1 MELDTKW
8 VAIGFTMLV
17 TVLGIAKMF
26 GWDSH
31 RLKSLEDGQTKL
43 FGQSKDHFEHTSD
56 EDAHWTK
63 REREQLTSDIGK
75 IAAKCDEIIKFGL
88 RKGGS

>member
-1 MELDTKW
+1 MFDAKW
-8 VAIGFTMLV
+8 IAIGFTMLV

-31 RLKSLEDGQTKL
+31 RLKSLEGGQEKL
-43 FGQSKDHFEHTSD
+43 FGQSKEHYEHTGD

-63 REREQLTSDIGK
+63 REREQLTSDIDNGK
-75 IAAKCDEIIKFGL
+75 DV
-88 RKGGS
+88 RKILENGSK